1 MVCFGPQ
8 WSWTSVAVLGVAA
21 ALPLASGAARAVDTG
36 PVVTV
41 ALNEARLVELP
52 KGARRII
59 LGSPVVVRALPLPD
73 GGHAVLTGTAFG
85 ETNMMVLDGAG
96 LVLRD
101 SRVRVEAQ
109 VGGGG
114 AVVQRGTERMSY
126 SCADQCQPVLQL
138 GDTARQAND
147 LDTQVL
153 GRNGQ
158 AAAPSAAAKPA
169 ANRIVGKDG
178 AL

>member
-1 MVCFGPQ
+1 M
-8 WSWTSVAVLGVAA
+8 
-21 ALPLASGAARAVDTG
+21 

-73 GGHAVLTGTAFG
+73 GGHAVLTGTGFG
-85 ETNMMVLDGAG
+85 ETNMIVLDGAG
-96 LVLRD
+96 VVLQD

-109 VGGGG
+109 VGTG

-126 SCADQCQPVLQL
+126 SCTDQCQPTLQL

-147 LDTQVL
+147 LDTEVL
-153 GRNGQ
+153 SRNGQ
-158 AAAPSAAAKPA
+158 AGAPSAAKPV